1 MSRVLILGAGMV
13 SKPIVRYLLSK
24 GYEVWVAT
32 RTVSKAEALIE
43 GHPRGKAI
51 KCLADDTQKLKELIK
66 ESDIVVSLLPHEYHV
81 EVAKIC
87 IEEKKNMV
95 TTSYTSSELE
105 SLDNLAKESGII
117 ILNEMG
123 FDPGID
129 HMLTMK
135 MIDGMKEKGFKVTGY
150 YSYCGALP
158 APECAN
164 NPIKYKFSWSPRG
177 ALQACKNPARYMR
190 NGEIIEVKGDELFE
204 HRWII
209 DVEEIG
215 KLEAYP
221 NRDSVK
227 YIEKY
232 GIPGVK
238 NVLRATLRYPGWCE
252 TMDLLNKLGLLSEE
266 EYDFGEKTWSSFT
279 KERLR
284 ELRIN
289 RNQIAVKRLEWLS
302 LFSEEK
308 IGGRK
313 IPLDLIVEK
322 FLSKAQYKEGERDMC
337 VLKIEI
343 EFEKNGSQEK
353 HIATFLEFGEIG
365 NETAVSRAV
374 SLPAAVAVELIL
386 KGEIKS
392 RGVRIPVDREIY
404 EPVLNSLDKM
414 GFSFKYKVSARS
426 STG

>member
-209 DVEEIG
+209 DAEEIG

-238 NVLRATLRYPGWCE
+238 NVLRATLRYPG
-252 TMDLLNKLGLLSEE
+252 
-266 EYDFGEKTWSSFT
+266 
-279 KERLR
+279 
-284 ELRIN
+284 
-289 RNQIAVKRLEWLS
+289 
-302 LFSEEK
+302 
-308 IGGRK
+308 
-313 IPLDLIVEK
+313 
-322 FLSKAQYKEGERDMC
+322 
-337 VLKIEI
+337 
-343 EFEKNGSQEK
+343 
-353 HIATFLEFGEIG
+353 
-365 NETAVSRAV
+365 
-374 SLPAAVAVELIL
+374 
-386 KGEIKS
+386 
-392 RGVRIPVDREIY
+392 
-404 EPVLNSLDKM
+404 
-414 GFSFKYKVSARS
+414 
-426 STG
+426 